1 MPYFVQKNLL
11 ATKNFCQ
18 FVCLSCRYRVTKG
31 RLSDNM
37 RRVFKPIILI
47 RDVWIFR
54 KARWGECFPFKI
66 VTCET
71 IYRWPVNF
79 YSKNWCVRRGQEP
92 SFATLLLGDK
102 EWKHVISWSDV
113 REPWT
118 LVDLFSATHY
128 GLIERILVDKYLN
141 VLNVSQWSE
150 WSNHCFQV
158 WLLRDGT

>member
-1 MPYFVQKNLL
+1 MPYFVKKNLL

-18 FVCLSCRYRVTKG
+18 FVCLSCRYRVAKG

-47 RDVWIFR
+47 RDVWIFQ
-54 KARWGECFPFKI
+54 KSKVRWVFSI
-66 VTCET
+66 WNRDLWNNLQVTCE
-71 IYRWPVNF
+71 F
-79 YSKNWCVRRGQEP
+79 LFENWCVRRGQEP

-150 WSNHCFQV
+150 RSNHCFQV